1 MNQAREII
9 EQNNKEHERCNTDV
23 KEGIDSGANYT
34 VDVRES
40 ASFNWSAGKRLTERG
55 SKK

>member
-9 EQNNKEHERCNTDV
+9 KQNNEEHERCNTDV
-23 KEGIDSGANYT
+23 KKGISSGANYT
-34 VDVRES
+34 VDVREES
-40 ASFNWSAGKRLTERG
+40 SFNWSAGKRLTERG

>member
-9 EQNNKEHERCNTDV
+9 EQNNKEHERCNNDV
-23 KEGIDSGANYT
+23 KEGISSGASYT
-34 VDVRES
+34 VDVREES
-40 ASFNWSAGKRLTERG
+40 SFNWSAGKRLTERG

>member
-9 EQNNKEHERCNTDV
+9 KQNNKEHERCNNDV
-23 KEGIDSGANYT
+23 KEGISSGASYT
-34 VDVRES
+34 VDVREES
-40 ASFNWSAGKRLTERG
+40 SFNWSAGKRLTERG

>member
-9 EQNNKEHERCNTDV
+9 KKNNEEHERCNADV
-23 KEGIDSGANYT
+23 KNGIDSGASYT
-34 VDVRES
+34 VDVREG

>member
-9 EQNNKEHERCNTDV
+9 KQNNKEYERCNADV
-23 KEGIDSGANYT
+23 KKGIDSGARYT
-34 VDVRES
+34 VDVREG
-40 ASFNWSAGKRLTERG
+40 ASFNWLAGKRLTERG

>member
-9 EQNNKEHERCNTDV
+9 KQNNKEHERCNADV
-23 KEGIDSGANYT
+23 KKGIDSGARYT
-34 VDVRES
+34 VDVREG
-40 ASFNWSAGKRLTERG
+40 ASFNWLAGKRLTERG

>member
-1 MNQAREII
+1 MNQAPEII
-9 EQNNKEHERCNTDV
+9 KQNNKEHERCNADV
-23 KEGIDSGANYT
+23 KNGIDSGASYT
-34 VDVRES
+34 VDVREG

>member
-9 EQNNKEHERCNTDV
+9 KQNNKEHERCNTDV
-23 KEGIDSGANYT
+23 KNGIDSGARYT
-34 VDVRES
+34 VDVREG
-40 ASFNWSAGKRLTERG
+40 ASFNWLAGKRLTERG